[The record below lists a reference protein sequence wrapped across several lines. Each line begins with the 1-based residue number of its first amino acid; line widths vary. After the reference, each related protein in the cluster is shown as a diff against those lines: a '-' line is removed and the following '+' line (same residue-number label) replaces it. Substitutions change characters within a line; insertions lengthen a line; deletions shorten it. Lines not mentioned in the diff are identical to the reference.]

1 VAGIQRGSLTEA
13 HMTAY
18 SVGHYLFNH
27 HADGLIESVKKAA
40 APAKYPP
47 DHPLHD
53 YSPYY
58 GAIVGRA
65 VWQAMFVYREA
76 RRLGLLE
83 SETDPIHVLVRLD
96 VEAGEPA

>member
-1 VAGIQRGSLTEA
+1 V
-13 HMTAY
+13 TAY
-18 SVGHYLFNH
+18 SVGHYLFTH
-27 HADGLIESVKKAA
+27 HCDGLIESVKKAA

-47 DHPLHD
+47 EHPLHD

-65 VWQAMFVYREA
+65 VWQAQFVYREA

-83 SETDPIHVLVRLD
+83 SEPIDVNVLVDLD
-96 VEAGEPA
+96 VMAGEAQ

>member
-1 VAGIQRGSLTEA
+1 
-13 HMTAY
+13 MTAY
-18 SVGHYLFNH
+18 SVGHYLFTH
-27 HADGLIESVKKAA
+27 HCDGLIESVKKAA

-53 YSPYY
+53 YAPYY

-83 SETDPIHVLVRLD
+83 SAPIDVNVLVEMD
-96 VEAGEPA
+96 IMAGEAS

>member
-1 VAGIQRGSLTEA
+1 
-13 HMTAY
+13 
-18 SVGHYLFNH
+18 
-27 HADGLIESVKKAA
+27 
-40 APAKYPP
+40 
-47 DHPLHD
+47 
-53 YSPYY
+53 
-58 GAIVGRA
+58 VGRA